1 MSCRQKVKG
10 EVIAM
15 GMGHAN
21 SVAVEGKQVSRMSA
35 MEHFK
40 PRRYEGGHIN
50 DILFSELF

>member
-21 SVAVEGKQVSRMSA
+21 SVAVEGKQVSQMLA

-50 DILFSELF
+50 DI